1 MLTIRQSRLLIMG
14 GCTMQRKHNDEYP
27 EKRQQQFKPYRK
39 DADYSYAL
47 GAFPTFELI
56 NSKPDIVQKVLVHT
70 DFTDSEKLSLLCAQN
85 HIPFEFNDKLIS
97 RISSKEN
104 CYVAGVF
111 AKYQSELREDRPHLV
126 LVNPGN
132 MGNLGTIIR
141 TAVGFGIYDAA
152 IILPGADIFA
162 PKTVR
167 ASMGALFKLSFQLY
181 HSFEEYRQQFRRHEI
196 FTFMTNGGKALSLK
210 KIPQVKLYSLVFGNE
225 ASGLDNSYLK
235 VGTSIYIPQTPEVD
249 SLNLTIAVG
258 IGIFAFK
265 SVNPS
270 QNM

>member
-1 MLTIRQSRLLIMG
+1 
-14 GCTMQRKHNDEYP
+14 MQ
-27 EKRQQQFKPYRK
+27 QIKPYRK
-39 DADYSYAL
+39 EADYSYAL

-56 NSKPDIVQKVLVHT
+56 NSKPEIVQKVLVHT
-70 DFTDSEKLSLLCAQN
+70 DFTDSEKLRLLCAQN
-85 HIPFEFNDKLIS
+85 HIPFEVNNKLLA

-104 CYVAGVF
+104 CYAAGVF
-111 AKYQSELREDRPHLV
+111 NKYQSMLREDRPHIV
-126 LVNPGN
+126 LVNPEN

-181 HSFEEYRQQFRRHEI
+181 HSFQKYRQQFRRHEI
-196 FTFMTNGGKALSLK
+196 FTFMTNGVQALK
-210 KIPQVKLYSLVFGNE
+210 QNEIPRVKLYSLVFGNE
-225 ASGLDNSYLK
+225 ASGLDDSFLNI
-235 VGTSIYIPQTPEVD
+235 GTSIYIPQTAEVD

-258 IGIFAFK
+258 IGVYAFT
-265 SVNPS
+265 SINPS
-270 QNM
+270 QSM